1 MVAIQGSALRA
12 FQIKWSPRR
21 VSGRAF
27 RDAYGVDVGLLS
39 SDDPFVGNG
48 LEA

>member
-1 MVAIQGSALRA
+1 MRGRTLRA

-27 RDAYGVDVGLLS
+27 RDAYGVDVELLS
-39 SDDPFVGNG
+39 SDDPFVADIIG
-48 LEA
+48 A